1 MSFLTRLITPAV
13 TQVVEDAIDSFR
25 TMGKRSVLALLGI
38 VIGSGSIVAVIN
50 VGHNTSQE
58 AAKIF
63 QGMGVDTLFAK
74 LNDEQRFKDSF
85 LRMDAANIRG
95 LDLQHLM
102 VAPVSEVSGKAGFNR
117 LYIDVRIVG
126 TEPALI
132 EVLKLSIS
140 RGRFLHE
147 FDRDDNVVVLGHTV
161 ATSLSSNGLGIQ
173 VGEWLKINNY
183 LFKVIGVL
191 QPAMESML
199 SPVLTNHSLFM
210 PLQGLARVDSGA
222 AITDVIMRVGPAQK
236 IELVVPQVMERLS
249 AAFKTRT
256 VEIVVA
262 QQMIDAMSRQ
272 NKTFHYLLIALG
284 IITLV
289 GGGVAVMNVMY
300 MNVSER
306 RIEIGLR
313 MAIGA
318 RRQDIRNLFLVEA
331 LALSTL
337 GAVLGA
343 GVGIALAWLYAVI
356 SGWAFELAMLSIPL
370 GVSSTLLVGVFFGL
384 KPAIAASRLTPVE
397 ALRDY

>member
-1 MSFLTRLITPAV
+1 MNFITPAV
-13 TQVVEDAIDSFR
+13 TQVVEDAIGSFR

-85 LRMDAANIRG
+85 LGMDAANIRG

>member
-183 LFKVIGVL
+183 LFKVVGVL

>member
-85 LRMDAANIRG
+85 LGMDAANIRG

-183 LFKVIGVL
+183 LFKVVGIL

-356 SGWAFELAMLSIPL
+356 SEWAFELAMLSIPL

>member
-85 LRMDAANIRG
+85 LGMDAANIRG

-117 LYIDVRIVG
+117 PYIDVRIVG

>member
-85 LRMDAANIRG
+85 LGMDAANIRG

>member
-262 QQMIDAMSRQ
+262 QQMIDAMTRQ
-272 NKTFHYLLIALG
+272 DQTFHYLLIALG

>member
-85 LRMDAANIRG
+85 LGMDAANIRG

-183 LFKVIGVL
+183 LFKVIGGL

-199 SPVLTNHSLFM
+199 CPVLTNHSLFM

-262 QQMIDAMSRQ
+262 QQMIDAMNRQ

>member
-85 LRMDAANIRG
+85 LGMDAANIRG

-183 LFKVIGVL
+183 LFKVVGIL

-222 AITDVIMRVGPAQK
+222 AITDVSMRVGPAQK

>member
-85 LRMDAANIRG
+85 LGMDAANIRG

-183 LFKVIGVL
+183 LFKVVGVL

-272 NKTFHYLLIALG
+272 NKTFHYLLITLG

>member
-1 MSFLTRLITPAV
+1 MNFITPAV
-13 TQVVEDAIDSFR
+13 TQVVEDAIGSFR

-50 VGHNTSQE
+50 IGHNAGQE
-58 AAKIF
+58 AASIF
-63 QGMGVDTLFAK
+63 QDMGVDTLIAK
-74 LNDEQRFKDSF
+74 LNDDQGVKDS
-85 LRMDAANIRG
+85 LLGMDAAKIRG
-95 LDLQHLM
+95 LGLQDLM
-102 VAPVSEVSGKAGFNR
+102 IAPVSEVSGKVGFNHQ
-117 LYIDVRIVG
+117 YTDVKIVG
-126 TEPALI
+126 TEPTLF
-132 EVLKLSIS
+132 EVLKLSLS

-147 FDRDDNVVVLGHTV
+147 FDRDDNVVVLGHTI
-161 ATSLSSNGLGIQ
+161 AASLSSNGLSIQ

-183 LFKVIGVL
+183 LFKVVGVL
-191 QPAMESML
+191 QPTMGSML
-199 SPVLTNHSLFM
+199 NPVLTNHSLFI
-210 PLQGLARVDSGA
+210 PFQGLARVDSSA
-222 AITDVIMRVGPAQK
+222 AITDVIMRVGPAHK
-236 IELVVPQVMERLS
+236 IERVVPQVIERLS
-249 AAFKTRT
+249 QAFKTRT

-262 QQMIDAMSRQ
+262 QQMIDAMTRQ
-272 NKTFHYLLIALG
+272 DQTFHYLLIALG

>member
-370 GVSSTLLVGVFFGL
+370 GVSSTLLVGVFFDL

>member
-85 LRMDAANIRG
+85 LGMDAANIRG

-262 QQMIDAMSRQ
+262 QQMIDAMNRQ

-289 GGGVAVMNVMY
+289 GG
-300 MNVSER
+300 
-306 RIEIGLR
+306 
-313 MAIGA
+313 
-318 RRQDIRNLFLVEA
+318 A
-331 LALSTL
+331 L
-337 GAVLGA
+337 
-343 GVGIALAWLYAVI
+343 
-356 SGWAFELAMLSIPL
+356 P
-370 GVSSTLLVGVFFGL
+370 
-384 KPAIAASRLTPVE
+384 
-397 ALRDY
+397 

>member
-85 LRMDAANIRG
+85 LGMDAANIRG

-126 TEPALI
+126 AEPALI
-132 EVLKLSIS
+132 EVLKLSTS

-183 LFKVIGVL
+183 LFKVVGVL

>member
-262 QQMIDAMSRQ
+262 QQMIDAMNRQ

>member
-85 LRMDAANIRG
+85 LGMDAANIRG

-183 LFKVIGVL
+183 LFKVVGVL

>member
-85 LRMDAANIRG
+85 LGMDAANIRG

-183 LFKVIGVL
+183 LFKVVGIL

-262 QQMIDAMSRQ
+262 QQMIDAMNRQ

>member
-85 LRMDAANIRG
+85 LGMDAANIRG

-183 LFKVIGVL
+183 LFKVVGVL

-236 IELVVPQVMERLS
+236 IELVVPQVMERFS

>member
-161 ATSLSSNGLGIQ
+161 ATSLSSNGLGIK

>member
-85 LRMDAANIRG
+85 LGMDAANIRG

-183 LFKVIGVL
+183 LFKVFGVL

-262 QQMIDAMSRQ
+262 QQMIDAMNRQ

>member
-85 LRMDAANIRG
+85 LGMDAANIRG

-102 VAPVSEVSGKAGFNR
+102 VTPVSEVSGKAGFNR

-262 QQMIDAMSRQ
+262 QQMIDAMNRQ

>member
-85 LRMDAANIRG
+85 LGMDAANIRG

-262 QQMIDAMSRQ
+262 QQMIDAMNRQ

-356 SGWAFELAMLSIPL
+356 SGWAFELTMLSIPL

>member
-85 LRMDAANIRG
+85 LGMDAANIRG

-147 FDRDDNVVVLGHTV
+147 FDRDNNVVVLGHTV

-262 QQMIDAMSRQ
+262 QQMIDAMNRQ

>member
-63 QGMGVDTLFAK
+63 QGMGGDTLFAK

-85 LRMDAANIRG
+85 LGMDAANIRG

-183 LFKVIGVL
+183 LFKVVGVL

>member
-85 LRMDAANIRG
+85 LGMDAANIRG

-102 VAPVSEVSGKAGFNR
+102 VTPVSEVSGKAGFNR

>member
-85 LRMDAANIRG
+85 LGMDAANIRG

-262 QQMIDAMSRQ
+262 QQMIDAMNRQ

-384 KPAIAASRLTPVE
+384 KPAIAASRLRG
-397 ALRDY
+397 ASSCLNR

>member
-85 LRMDAANIRG
+85 LGMDAANIRG

-173 VGEWLKINNY
+173 VGELLKINNY

-210 PLQGLARVDSGA
+210 PLQGLARVDSGV

>member
-25 TMGKRSVLALLGI
+25 TMGRRSVLALLGI

-85 LRMDAANIRG
+85 LGMDAANIRG

-262 QQMIDAMSRQ
+262 QQMIDAMNRQ

>member
-85 LRMDAANIRG
+85 LGMDAANIRG

-356 SGWAFELAMLSIPL
+356 SEWAFELAMLSIPL

>member
-1 MSFLTRLITPAV
+1 MNFITPAV

-50 VGHNTSQE
+50 IGHNAGQE
-58 AAKIF
+58 AASIF
-63 QGMGVDTLFAK
+63 QDMGVDTLIAK
-74 LNDEQRFKDSF
+74 LNDDQGVKDS
-85 LRMDAANIRG
+85 LLGMDAAKIRG
-95 LDLQHLM
+95 LGLQDLM
-102 VAPVSEVSGKAGFNR
+102 IAPVSEVSGKVGFNHQ
-117 LYIDVRIVG
+117 YTDVKIVG
-126 TEPALI
+126 TEPTLF
-132 EVLKLSIS
+132 EVLKLSLS

-147 FDRDDNVVVLGHTV
+147 FDRDDNVVVLGHTI
-161 ATSLSSNGLGIQ
+161 AASLSSNGLSIQ
-173 VGEWLKINNY
+173 VGEWLKINNC
-183 LFKVIGVL
+183 LFKVVGVL
-191 QPAMESML
+191 QPTMGSML
-199 SPVLTNHSLFM
+199 NPVLTNNSLFI
-210 PLQGLARVDSGA
+210 PFQGLARVDSSA
-222 AITDVIMRVGPAQK
+222 AITDVIMRVGPAHK
-236 IELVVPQVMERLS
+236 IERVVPQVIERLS
-249 AAFKTRT
+249 QAFKTRT

-262 QQMIDAMSRQ
+262 QQMIDAMTRQ
-272 NKTFHYLLIALG
+272 DQTFHYLLIALG

>member
-85 LRMDAANIRG
+85 LGMDAANIRG

-183 LFKVIGVL
+183 LFKVVGIL

>member
-85 LRMDAANIRG
+85 LGMDAANIRG

-262 QQMIDAMSRQ
+262 QQMIDAMTRQ
-272 NKTFHYLLIALG
+272 DQTFHYLLIALG

-356 SGWAFELAMLSIPL
+356 SGWAFELTMLSIPL